1 LGPTIGPRSHHHCAR
16 DSHHPEFARF
26 SFGPITAC
34 VDGPRLAREICC
46 LAQFELLAVMC
57 PASHEGGPCQVA
69 SRVIV
74 HAQFAKD
81 YIIRPRLSSHHA
93 GFSRA
98 NLTSGGIASHH
109 CPASGTRELQE
120 DGTTL
125 CRRRFRTM
133 PDNGDT
139 SLDRS
144 TRTYR
149 LEPTSQKIRTPS
161 SRRHPAVERPVS
173 RIATG

>member
-1 LGPTIGPRSHHHCAR
+1 MQGYQWDTTLGSRQPKDSTSEWRQLGAYVWTAPSMQGFSEVRRARSGA
-16 DSHHPEFARF
+16 
-26 SFGPITAC
+26 
-34 VDGPRLAREICC
+34 L
-46 LAQFELLAVMC
+46 MC